1 VYRLAPSESAEAAAR
16 RLLIGELDG
25 AIEWLGGADRALDLR
40 VHEARKHL
48 KRVRAVL
55 ALGDALIEPE
65 PLRELGDAARSAANQ
80 LSALRG
86 QAALL
91 ACFDA
96 LLERAPAAL
105 REPDSV
111 QRTRAVLNPIADT
124 VCDVN
129 GPLDQARAILLRA
142 RARAQNLEVVAGLT
156 GWDAWAP
163 GFQSTYRAARSA
175 FTHAQRYPTARQ
187 LHTFR
192 TAEKRHLYQ
201 VELLEPIW
209 EGPLRAQ
216 REELSELGELL
227 GDHHDLALLRRELS
241 LHPQL
246 QAERA
251 ALEEVIEQRL
261 VKLEQAALPLAARAF
276 AEKPGA
282 ITKRFGEYFRSAM
295 V

>member
-1 VYRLAPSESAEAAAR
+1 VYRLAPSESAEAAVR

-55 ALGDALIEPE
+55 ALGEALIEAE
-65 PLRELGDAARSAANQ
+65 ALRELGDATRAAASQ

-105 REPDSV
+105 LEPDVV
-111 QRTRAVLNPIADT
+111 QRTRAVLNPIADA
-124 VCDVN
+124 VREVDA
-129 GPLDQARAILLRA
+129 PLEQARAILLGA
-142 RARAQNLEVVAGLT
+142 RARAQRLEVVAGLA
-156 GWDAWAP
+156 GWDAWEP
-163 GFQSTYRAARSA
+163 GFQSTYRAARRA
-175 FTHAQRYPTARQ
+175 LTHAMRYPTARQ
-187 LHTFR
+187 LHAFR

-216 REELSELGELL
+216 REELAELGELL
-227 GDHHDLALLRRELS
+227 GDHHDLALLRRELT
-241 LHPQL
+241 LHADL
-246 QAERA
+246 EAERA
-251 ALEEVIEQRL
+251 ALEEVIEHRL
-261 VKLEQAALPLAARAF
+261 VKLERAALALGTRAF

-282 ITKRFGEYFRSAM
+282 ISKRFGEYFRSAM
-295 V
+295 A